1 VGLLLENGADVNS
14 RNYCGQVKKK
24 TFFFMGFNLI
34 YLFLFGGFDIY
45 ACGNVGMICWIDF
58 GNGFFFLGS
67 CGETFGFGFFLVL

>member
-1 VGLLLENGADVNS
+1 
-14 RNYCGQVKKK
+14 
-24 TFFFMGFNLI
+24 MGFNLI